1 MQADISLALIC
12 FSHDLAHLLSHNLQ
26 ADISS
31 AFISFPVT
39 CRLIYHQRSFA
50 FSAHLLSR
58 NLQADMSL
66 ALICFSRDLVHLL
79 SRDLQADTSL
89 VSICFSHDLQADTS
103 LMLF

>member
-1 MQADISLALIC
+1 MQADISLAFIC
-12 FSHDLAHLLSHNLQ
+12 
-26 ADISS
+26 
-31 AFISFPVT
+31 FPVT
-39 CRLIYHQRSFA
+39 CRLIYHQ
-50 FSAHLLSR
+50 LLSR
-58 NLQADMSL
+58 NLQADISL